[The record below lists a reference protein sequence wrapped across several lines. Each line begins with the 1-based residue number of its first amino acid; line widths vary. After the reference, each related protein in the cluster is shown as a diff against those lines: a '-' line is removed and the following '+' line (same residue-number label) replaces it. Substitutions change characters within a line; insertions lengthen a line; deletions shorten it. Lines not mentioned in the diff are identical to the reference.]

1 MKKTELKEIIKQEI
15 QNALNEAGKFK
26 NWKVTF
32 NDEATYGGVKAPKRG
47 HVETVKARNTV
58 EAIRKAATKVGL
70 KDWWHTINIDV
81 KLAE

>member
-1 MKKTELKEIIKQEI
+1 MKKSELKEIIKQEI

-58 EAIRKAATKVGL
+58 
-70 KDWWHTINIDV
+70 
-81 KLAE
+81 